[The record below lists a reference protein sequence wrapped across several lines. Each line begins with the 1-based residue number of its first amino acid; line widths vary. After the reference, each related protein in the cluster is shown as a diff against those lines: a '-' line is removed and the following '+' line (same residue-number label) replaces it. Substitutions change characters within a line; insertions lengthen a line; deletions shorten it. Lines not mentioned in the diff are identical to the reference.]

1 MRFVALTL
9 SLLLCFTGCGSG
21 VDGWTDEDNESLEVA
36 CRDIRISAGLTS
48 NYAGCES
55 FSKFFRQ
62 TLAQAYE
69 KYEGFEKDCFKA
81 SALRKLEEFYALPA
95 SSKPQADLGA
105 GEGVEEF
112 AEFFLDFIYV
122 SSATECKDS

>member
-36 CRDIRISAGLTS
+36 CRDIRISAGLTG

-55 FSKFFRQ
+55 FSKFYRQ
-62 TLAQAYE
+62 GLAHYE
-69 KYEGFEKDCFKA
+69 KKYEGFDKDCFKD
-81 SALRKLEEFYALPA
+81 SALRKLEEFYELPA
-95 SSKPQADLGA
+95 SSESYYDLETE
-105 GEGVEEF
+105 EGVVEA
-112 AEFFLDFIYV
+112 AEFGLDFIFI
-122 SSATECKDS
+122 SSATECTNS